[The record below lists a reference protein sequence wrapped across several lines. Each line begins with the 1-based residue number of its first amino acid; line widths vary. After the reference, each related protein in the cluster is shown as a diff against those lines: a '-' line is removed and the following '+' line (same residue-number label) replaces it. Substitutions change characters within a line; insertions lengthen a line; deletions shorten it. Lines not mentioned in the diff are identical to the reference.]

1 METKSI
7 QKVADSFACVICD
20 YYTSKKSNITKH
32 LLTSKHL
39 AQSAKKPDGNQ
50 NVSECGQYKCDI
62 CKKSYTNRS
71 GLWKHKKTCKTN
83 EIITDEITN
92 TIQTDVI
99 IPNENEIIL
108 SLVKQN
114 SDIMK
119 EQSDLKNLILEIVKN
134 GLINNTNNI
143 QNMTN
148 IQNNNQI
155 TNNKSFNLNFFLN
168 ETCKNAMNIDQF
180 IDTIKLEVADFMH
193 IGEVGFVQGVS
204 DIILKFL
211 NSLDITLRPVHCTD
225 KKREVF
231 YVKDGDKWE
240 KEDVKRVKLV
250 KIIRKVMDKNCR
262 MMPKFREKH
271 PDCIYAKSIWS
282 DSYSKMVYEAMG
294 GKGDDNDEKFDK
306 IIRNIAKEVTIDKS
320 GELE

>member
-1 METKSI
+1 MITLGDLKSG
-7 QKVADSFACVICD
+7 KSGEDFSCESCD
-20 YYTSKKSNITKH
+20 FKCSRKCDFDRHCSTDKHKRMTNHPDLDDGKSGENN
-32 LLTSKHL
+32 LSC
-39 AQSAKKPDGNQ
+39 
-50 NVSECGQYKCDI
+50 ECGKQYKYKQC
-62 CKKSYTNRS
+62 
-71 GLWKHKKTCKTN
+71 LWKHKKTCEHIKKL
-83 EIITDEITN
+83 
-92 TIQTDVI
+92 
-99 IPNENEIIL
+99 PG
-108 SLVKQN
+108 N
-114 SDIMK
+114 SEPTMKDLIGYLMK
-119 EQSDLKNLILEIVKN
+119 ENVDLKNEIKNIMIEVVKN
-134 GLINNTNNI
+134 SASNTNI

-148 IQNNNQI
+148 NNNIQQI

-211 NSLDITLRPVHCTD
+211 NSLDVTLRPIHCAD

-240 KEDVKRVKLV
+240 KEDVKRSKLV

-294 GKGDDNDEKFDK
+294 GKGDDNNEKFDK

-320 GELE
+320 ET